1 MRRGWS
7 YDRTFQKP
15 STGID
20 RLPWK
25 GIRMP
30 NSNSASCPIE
40 GKACLRT
47 IKKRCA
53 GVVLPLIRVTNMRC
67 LSSDGIIMQHRV
79 CLEIWYER
87 TCGTTWHRHMA
98 MTAESHP
105 ANGLLLG

>member
-15 STGID
+15 SAGID

-47 IKKRCA
+47 IKSRCA
-53 GVVLPLIRVTNMRC
+53 GVVLQLTRVTSMRC
-67 LSSDGIIMQHRV
+67 LSSDGIIMQDRV
-79 CLEIWYER
+79 YLEILCEP
-87 TCGTTWHRHMA
+87 TCGTTWRRHMGL
-98 MTAESHP
+98 TVEGHRES
-105 ANGLLLG
+105 GLRLG